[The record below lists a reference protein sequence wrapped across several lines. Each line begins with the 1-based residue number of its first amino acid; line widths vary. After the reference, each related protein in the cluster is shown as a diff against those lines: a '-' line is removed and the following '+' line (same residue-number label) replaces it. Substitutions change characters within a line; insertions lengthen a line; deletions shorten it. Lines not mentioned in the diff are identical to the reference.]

1 MTWSA
6 SPVLTGWKNGARRT
20 GRSSCG
26 VQVERNRI
34 RRYPP
39 DECKVCGN
47 TVNDEGELEHGR
59 GCFAQS
65 EDGGGSEF
73 FDENPE
79 WTALRDRER
88 GLIPP
93 IGWDI
98 PEGLFVICCLDDMGL
113 VPSDSGSAAVVY
125 RRGFVE
131 SVTCDAAVWLRH
143 GDAVLAAHPVTRVT
157 LTTRPGPGAFGFDY
171 SGVWADADRLD
182 IVPWEPGE
190 FPPIDPD
197 LPRARYF
204 AGRWPGVEFTLPPE
218 PQMYLRTGGTF
229 ENPVWTELEDAP
241 DWPQSMID
249 ALRDE
254 IRAAE
259 NGGVSE
265 DDPSPRV

>member
-1 MTWSA
+1 MFTDHPDYQGFLAQMRERPDDDVVRLACADWLDERGETDWA
-6 SPVLTGWKNGARRT
+6 EFVRVGCELNQRFRRRAKDGNGI
-20 GRSSCG
+20 G
-26 VQVERNRI
+26 
-34 RRYPP
+34 
-39 DECKVCGN
+39 
-47 TVNDEGELEHGR
+47 
-59 GCFAQS
+59 
-65 EDGGGSEF
+65 
-73 FDENPE
+73 
-79 WTALRDRER
+79 LRDRNIAPLMDRER
-88 GLIPP
+88 KLLAANRDLWHECWLDSYTSDVIWSTRVRYFYPDADEP
-93 IGWDI
+93 AYEIGY
-98 PEGLFVICCLDDMGL
+98 C
-113 VPSDSGSAAVVY
+113 
-125 RRGFVE
+125 RGFVE
-131 SVTCDAAVWLRH
+131 SVTCDAAAWLAH
-143 GDAVLAAHPVTRVT
+143 GDAVIVAHPVMRVS
-157 LTTRPGPGAFGFDY
+157 LTTRPGPGTFGFDY
-171 SGVWADADRLD
+171 SGVWADADRSD
-182 IVPWEPGE
+182 VVPWEPGE